1 MDLIQIINNKLNKIL
16 ENSIFI
22 NELLINE
29 LFIIN
34 VSFVNIY
41 NNYSNTFKTIF
52 CFILISF
59 FFIHNQIPN
68 NFSKI
73 GLKKEIMNFEQY
85 YKICDAGILL
95 SNITKFKNNKKPKIS
110 IISSIY
116 LFILKKC
123 YKFKIII
130 NNYY

>member
-1 MDLIQIINNKLNKIL
+1 MDLIQIINNKLNKII
-16 ENSIFI
+16 EDSIFI
-22 NELLINE
+22 DE

-34 VSFVNIY
+34 MHFFNVY

-52 CFILISF
+52 ILISF
-59 FFIHNQIPN
+59 FFINNQIPN

-116 LFILKKC
+116 NKQNDILR
-123 YKFKIII
+123 FL
-130 NNYY
+130 